1 MDGVMVLGRDPID
14 LELGSCISVTQHP
27 HAAAALRVSS
37 LDGVSMQALWV
48 QASPNV
54 RRRMTIGRELDQG
67 TKHLGGSILHWH
79 AGLRRKSPL

>member
-1 MDGVMVLGRDPID
+1 MDGVMVLGRDPTD

-37 LDGVSMQALWV
+37 LDGVSMQALLV

-54 RRRMTIGRELDQG
+54 RR
-67 TKHLGGSILHWH
+67 
-79 AGLRRKSPL
+79 